1 MNLEVCSEEDRAA
14 TDLKEPLEKD
24 DSSVDEE
31 DIDATEVVDTSEG
44 DRVLLSK
51 CPVAPKP
58 VDDFLFTVISTKRA
72 ANVKAMELKLEGCS
86 P

>member
-1 MNLEVCSEEDRAA
+1 MDPEVCSEDRAA
-14 TDLKEPLEKD
+14 TDLQEPPEKD
-24 DSSVDEE
+24 DSHDDEE
-31 DIDATEVVDTSEG
+31 ECDEVEVVDTSEG